1 MIDLKKRL
9 AVLIPSLIIIL
20 AACFIGG
27 KYYFQTHIPESRI
40 LSLEIPPFGDE
51 IILNEGEKSDEN
63 YFEVIAENG
72 FSPSDILLVSE
83 DESVAV
89 AKYSFTD
96 RNRYV
101 CFSVTGVSEGET
113 DIYFVSEKYGVL
125 SGKITVTVRPEEIV
139 TEALNVPYSYAPD
152 DFSDE
157 QGDITENDNPSD
169 KTQTEINEEPSAEP
183 QRGDTVWVAP
193 TGKRYHYV
201 KSCAG
206 KNGFKVKK
214 SEAISSGKTPCKK
227 CAGG

>member
-1 MIDLKKRL
+1 M
-9 AVLIPSLIIIL
+9 
-20 AACFIGG
+20 
-27 KYYFQTHIPESRI
+27 
-40 LSLEIPPFGDE
+40 SLEIPPFCDE
-51 IILNEGEKSDEN
+51 IVLSTGEKSDEN
-63 YFEVIAENG
+63 YFEVISENG
-72 FSPSDILLVSE
+72 FSASDILLVSE

-89 AKYSFTD
+89 VKYSFTD

-101 CFSVTGVSEGET
+101 CFSVTGVSEGKT
-113 DIYFVSEKYGVL
+113 DIYFISEKYGVL
-125 SGKITVTVRPEEIV
+125 SGKIAVTVSPEKTSSV
-139 TEALNVPYSYAPD
+139 TTEPSSYAPTEP
-152 DFSDE
+152 SEE